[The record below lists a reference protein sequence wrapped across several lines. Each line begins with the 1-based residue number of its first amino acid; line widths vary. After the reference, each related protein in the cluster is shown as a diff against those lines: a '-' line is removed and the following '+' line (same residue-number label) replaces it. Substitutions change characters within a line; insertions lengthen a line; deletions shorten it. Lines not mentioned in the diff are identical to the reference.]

1 MASNNRWYKENKSDA
16 VWWLDN
22 GDEIEGEF
30 VISFDKKTQYN
41 IFSDRDKMT
50 AKQLALFYKENP
62 FWREFFEGK

>member
-1 MASNNRWYKENKSDA
+1 MASNNKWYKENKSDA

-30 VISFDKKTQYN
+30 VISFDRKTEYN
-41 IFSDRDKMT
+41 IFADRDKMT